1 MHPLARALWLQGCD
15 CSFEFSDTAEAQ
27 AAIKAALEA
36 HPDLAEQVKHAPA
49 WGLQLQGAE

>member
-1 MHPLARALWLQGCD
+1 MHPLARALWLQGHNL
-15 CSFEFSDTAEAQ
+15 SLEFSDTAEAQ

-36 HPDLAEQVKHAPA
+36 HPDLAEQVKQAPA